1 MNVGNFNTVA
11 SVSSAAALAN
21 LGRSNSQPYVIPRKL
36 SSSTSNPLS
45 GGQSPM
51 LDPGS
56 NKFIIP
62 DISVEANT
70 FEVEIKR
77 NGLGLGFS
85 ITGGAYK

>member
-1 MNVGNFNTVA
+1 
-11 SVSSAAALAN
+11 
-21 LGRSNSQPYVIPRKL
+21 
-36 SSSTSNPLS
+36 
-45 GGQSPM
+45 M

-85 ITGGAYK
+85 ITGGDKLSLQNEPNIKH